1 MRGHSASKL
10 SIRFNSLNQKMI
22 YFNIYMIH
30 LIEPKTVFRPGVWGS
45 ILYKYM
51 QFISNVPVNDKWYID
66 KFLLVN
72 GEGFFL

>member
-1 MRGHSASKL
+1 
-10 SIRFNSLNQKMI
+10 MI
-22 YFNIYMIH
+22 YFNIFLIH
-30 LIEPKTVFRPGVWGS
+30 LIEPKTVFRPGVWG
-45 ILYKYM
+45 YM

>member
-30 LIEPKTVFRPGVWGS
+30 LIEPKTVFRPGVWG
-45 ILYKYM
+45 LYCISKYM
-51 QFISNVPVNDKWYID
+51 QFISNVPVNDK
-66 KFLLVN
+66 
-72 GEGFFL
+72 